1 LIPPGTKLSLAAAL
15 LAAALVIAA
24 AAPTAM
30 ATAAETP
37 APAVALPTD
46 AAAAQTPPRE
56 ELSPA
61 PATYL
66 RRGLA
71 MLERPRPEDQEEARR
86 LLRMALAGD
95 PGLAEAHAG
104 LARSALYVYSL
115 GIDPGAARLADAA
128 TEARLAVDIDP
139 RSAGAAATLALALA
153 AADHLTPARAEALRA
168 ADLRSDGPEAALSLC
183 VIERL
188 RRETVAALAA
198 CRRAANRAP
207 DAPRVLVALAE
218 ALRESGDFGAAMELF
233 GQAADL
239 DHESALPQLG
249 AAATLTRSGQI
260 NMAAHAYDTVLEKF
274 PFASTRALQGAAA
287 MRITASDWEGAL
299 ELYDRVTLPD
309 DSSLPTLLSLYGK
322 GYALLR
328 LERAAEAE
336 YFLSLLIERVPR
348 DYDGPARGRE
358 VLFRAYDDL
367 ARYFDDRGR
376 VNHSLALLRDATAR
390 PGAPTD
396 LARRLAARLAAD
408 GATREAA
415 EVLERSLPAAPID
428 EDPLEIAETALDLAR
443 LRSAGGHRAIG
454 GRSVAGRALL
464 LAAERVPA
472 DAPGA
477 AHYRMARAF
486 ALAHEIDRCLGALE
500 RARTNGFLPP
510 QARTEGDFESVRSL
524 PAFRA
529 LLEPAPASR

>member
-1 LIPPGTKLSLAAAL
+1 M
-15 LAAALVIAA
+15 
-24 AAPTAM
+24 TA

-37 APAVALPTD
+37 APGVAPSTP
-46 AAAAQTPPRE
+46 AAAPPTPQRE

-61 PATYL
+61 PAAYL

-71 MLERPRPEDQEEARR
+71 MLERPRPEDQGEARR
-86 LLRMALAGD
+86 LLRKALAGD
-95 PGLAEAHAG
+95 PGLSEAHAG
-104 LARSALYVYSL
+104 LARSALYLYGL
-115 GIDPGAARLADAA
+115 GIDPGAARLAEAVA
-128 TEARLAVDIDP
+128 EARLAVDTDP
-139 RSAGAAATLALALA
+139 RSAAAGATLALALA
-153 AADHLTPARAEALRA
+153 ASDHLTPARALALRA
-168 ADLRSDGPEAALSLC
+168 ADLRSDGPEADLALC

-188 RRETVAALAA
+188 RRETGAALAA
-198 CRRAANRAP
+198 CRRAVDRAP

-218 ALRESGDFGAAMELF
+218 ALRESGDFPAAMELF

-249 AAATLTRSGQI
+249 AAATLTRWGQI
-260 NMAAHAYDTVLEKF
+260 SKAARAYDTVLEKF
-274 PFASTRALQGAAA
+274 PFATTRALQGAAA

-309 DSSLPTLLSLYGK
+309 DGSLPTLLSLYGK

-348 DYDGPARGRE
+348 DYDGPARGLE
-358 VLFRAYDDL
+358 VLFRAYTDL
-367 ARYFDDRGR
+367 AGYFDDRGR
-376 VNHSLALLRDATAR
+376 VDRSLALLRDATAR
-390 PGAPTD
+390 SGAPTD
-396 LARRLAARLAAD
+396 LARRLAARLEAN

-415 EVLERSLPAAPID
+415 EVLERALPAAPID
-428 EDPLEIAETALDLAR
+428 EDPLEIAETAMDLAR
-443 LRSAGGHRAIG
+443 LRSAGGRRAIS
-454 GRSVAGRALL
+454 GRSPAGRAIV
-464 LAAERVPA
+464 LAGERVPT

-477 AHYRMARAF
+477 AHYRLARAF
-486 ALAHEIDRCLGALE
+486 ALAHDADRCLQALE
-500 RARTNGFLPP
+500 QARANGYLPP
-510 QARTEGDFESVRSL
+510 QARTEGDFDSVRSL